1 MDFDWEE
8 IGKIF
13 SYLIPVVVFILFN
26 IFFRKQQEQKRR
38 LTVVRSLLSE
48 INYNQKLMEAFL
60 FKWQAKKFKTGR
72 WKRNRDKMD
81 YIDQG
86 LHTTLAG
93 AYEIAEEFNKEIDV
107 AKKHK
112 SASYL
117 ASIQVDRL
125 REPLAKSKQGLEEW
139 LELNKGR
146 KKLAEE
152 EEGSD
157 SAS

>member
-1 MDFDWEE
+1 MDFDWGE
-8 IGKIF
+8 IGKFF
-13 SYLIPVVVFILFN
+13 SYLIPVIIFILFN
-26 IFFRKQQEQKRR
+26 VFFRKRQEQKRR
-38 LTVVRSLLSE
+38 LGVVRSLLSE

-60 FKWQAKKFKTGR
+60 FQWQAKKFKTGN

-93 AYEIAEEFNKEIDV
+93 AYEIAEEFNKEIDA

-112 SASYL
+112 SASYM

-125 REPLAKSKQGLEEW
+125 KEPLANSKQGLEEW
-139 LELNKGR
+139 LQLNEGR
-146 KKLAEE
+146 KEPVK
-152 EEGSD
+152 EGSD
-157 SAS
+157 STL